1 MLFCGRRRR
10 GDRIVEWIISSC
22 VLILVVTLLRF
33 LLKGKISLR
42 LQYALW
48 ALVLVRLL
56 VPVSL
61 GQSGFSVMNAVTV
74 KQTEYYVWYTGDMGA
89 APAEPNSEGQAAV
102 PPVITAALGVSL
114 GPNMGAVPVNTTCIQ
129 LDRILRSIWIIGIAA
144 AAMLFLFSNLRFTVR
159 LQRSRKRVEH
169 ELTTLPVA
177 EFTAYEE
184 ASDTYA
190 VVQYNIDFEGERNIG
205 TVSFTILLKKNG
217 NGFLIRSKTT
227 EFFS

>member
-1 MLFCGRRRR
+1 
-10 GDRIVEWIISSC
+10 
-22 VLILVVTLLRF
+22 
-33 LLKGKISLR
+33 
-42 LQYALW
+42 
-48 ALVLVRLL
+48 
-56 VPVSL
+56 
-61 GQSGFSVMNAVTV
+61 
-74 KQTEYYVWYTGDMGA
+74 
-89 APAEPNSEGQAAV
+89 
-102 PPVITAALGVSL
+102 
-114 GPNMGAVPVNTTCIQ
+114 MGAVPVNTTCIQ